1 MTFEMSKTGGA
12 AEPNAAYPIT
22 HNRPYSGGS
31 RGGRARPRSPAVHRR
46 NDGLC
51 LRTGD
56 FLKSQ
61 GWPVDGELWAIDGAD
76 CSQCDDKVS
85 DSH

>member
-1 MTFEMSKTGGA
+1 MQ
-12 AEPNAAYPIT
+12 
-22 HNRPYSGGS
+22 
-31 RGGRARPRSPAVHRR
+31 RGFAVRAHCGRSPPG
-46 NDGLC
+46 DGLC

-61 GWPVDGELWAIDGAD
+61 GWAIDEELWAIDGAD
-76 CSQCDDKVS
+76 CSPCDDKVP